1 MLLGR
6 PDWPEGSIIYTGRDK
21 PNLRVVGELEADD
34 DDPELF
40 RVLIGN
46 RIRSSTSVLA
56 PSQSP
61 ARGETRILHPQRL
74 CTESPTPTRLWMS
87 DHERRPHI
95 GQTGCGFGIAIW

>member
-40 RVLIGN
+40 RVLI
-46 RIRSSTSVLA
+46 VE
-56 PSQSP
+56 P
-61 ARGETRILHPQRL
+61 E
-74 CTESPTPTRLWMS
+74 
-87 DHERRPHI
+87 
-95 GQTGCGFGIAIW
+95 